1 MNTELRMRV
10 VPDLRFLAGADG
22 TPDRIQAKALVYG
35 AVSEDMGGW
44 REVFAPE
51 SVELDPDLRMLF
63 DHQTSMVIGRQSAGT
78 LDAMDDGS
86 GIVATGYPP
95 DTSWARDLRTS
106 MERGDIDQMSFRFLA
121 LEDDIAW
128 VPSEAAPDGGYVLRT
143 VLRARVS
150 ELSVVAI
157 PAYPQTVALARASVT
172 GELRRRVWAAL
183 PSELREGKVLSADNL
198 AALIQIH
205 DLTETVLNGADPEL
219 GRRQPGLRR
228 DFRRGRTRRGRRWR
242 SVRTPAGRRGGRRVA
257 GRSVRRRSG
266 ARKRPRGGAR
276 GRVHD
281 CEGSWPEW
289 LTTVSWSARPARS
302 GPATRRCWPRAPK

>member
-10 VPDLRFLAGADG
+10 VPDLRFLAGVDG

-128 VPSEAAPDGGYVLRT
+128 VPSEATPDGGYVLRT

-205 DLTETVLNGADPEL
+205 DLTEAVLNGADPEWATDS
-219 GRRQPGLRR
+219 Q
-228 DFRRGRTRRGRRWR
+228 
-242 SVRTPAGRRGGRRVA
+242 VA
-257 GRSVRRRSG
+257 GEASDEAEPGVGAGGDRSAHQQDTGEAGGSPVAPSG
-266 ARKRPRGGAR
+266 AG
-276 GRVHD
+276 
-281 CEGSWPEW
+281 
-289 LTTVSWSARPARS
+289 PARAS
-302 GPATRRCWPRAPK
+302 DLVAVPGVGFMTVKGAGQNG

>member
-1 MNTELRMRV
+1 
-10 VPDLRFLAGADG
+10 
-22 TPDRIQAKALVYG
+22 
-35 AVSEDMGGW
+35 
-44 REVFAPE
+44 
-51 SVELDPDLRMLF
+51 MLF

-106 MERGDIDQMSFRFLA
+106 MERGDIDRMRSVLA

-205 DLTETVLNGADPEL
+205 DLTETVLNGADPKWATD
-219 GRRQPGLRR
+219 GQ
-228 DFRRGRTRRGRRWR
+228 
-242 SVRTPAGRRGGRRVA
+242 VA
-257 GRSVRRRSG
+257 GEASNEAEPGVGAGGDRSAHQQDTGEAGGSPVLPSG
-266 ARKRPRGGAR
+266 AG
-276 GRVHD
+276 
-281 CEGSWPEW
+281 
-289 LTTVSWSARPARS
+289 PARAS
-302 GPATRRCWPRAPK
+302 DLVAVPGVGFMTVKGAGQNG